1 MKTRLGYTLIE
12 VLVAVVILG
21 IALPGLSYMVLGSRK
36 AQVSSYRMEQAAAFG
51 QLVIDSLSVLPSAQ
65 RSNTA
70 TAASDSIGQILY
82 TASWAYTGLHAGTGS
97 AQKVDVTVSWNHG
110 GRMESVSIH
119 GVVR

>member
-1 MKTRLGYTLIE
+1 MKTRSGYTLVE

-51 QLVIDSLSVLPSAQ
+51 QVVIDSLSVLPDARRDSTTNMTE
-65 RSNTA
+65 SN
-70 TAASDSIGQILY
+70 SIGGILY
-82 TASWAYTGLHAGTGS
+82 TANWTYTRQGT
-97 AQKVDVTVSWNHG
+97 ARKVATTVAWNHG
-110 GRMESVSIH
+110 GRTESVTIQ